1 MTTGGAVDQL
11 YIEITAR
18 MDGFER
24 SLRELEREAGRTG
37 EQAGSRLTGA
47 FKGALGGIGAAAAGA
62 AAAVGGALAA
72 GGVAALGF
80 ARQAQEGLL
89 NIQSQ
94 LGVTAKE
101 AKELGETAK
110 NVFANNWGESLA
122 DAQNMVI
129 EVRKQMRGLTNE
141 ELDAATQAAAA
152 LADTFGTEVGEQ
164 AQAANTLMQD
174 FGLTSQEAFDFL
186 AKGFQEGLN
195 NSGDFLETITEYSTQ
210 FKNGGA
216 SAAEFYS
223 IMASGQQGGML
234 GVDRA
239 ADAFKEFVVRIQDG
253 SKTTSAGLDSI
264 GINAEKMAAQLGNGT
279 ISAADAFQTVIKA
292 LNETDDANV
301 RMQAG
306 VALIGTQFEDLG
318 MDAALALDMAGT
330 KMEDMAGAAESLGA
344 RYETLGA
351 AVQGVWRQVLV
362 ELEPV
367 GAEMLSM
374 INDALPSIKEAIQTV
389 VPMVGEMVSGVLNG
403 ADQIRNGIDQIREV
417 FAALRD
423 SDAAEAFK
431 SNFAILKS
439 AAAEVF
445 GAVSSLVQNVFIPS
459 IQAMAPVAQGMWA
472 GLRPVFSA
480 IAPLVKSVA
489 GVVSAAVNLIVLAF
503 QHIAPVVRPLLPI
516 IGGAFNGMGHVIA
529 IAVRA
534 ITTTLN
540 ALAALLRGDL
550 PAAARIM
557 QNLISKAIHSA
568 ADVFRVFGSLATRA
582 LSGVAARMGT
592 VGRQIVQG
600 LINGIKAGIG
610 GVIATMRRLASS
622 AVNAAKNALV
632 IRSPSRV
639 MFGVGQYTAEGFV
652 KGIDDKK
659 PAVARAA
666 RNSAKLYVNETLKEL
681 AEGRKRIREAIKD
694 AQLASDIKNATD
706 KQLASALKRA
716 YDAGDFEK
724 WNAVLLE
731 QKRRAEAV
739 KTALE
744 RVAEAQQNI
753 REGEAFDAWKESLE
767 GYSDAQLEAAKAAEF
782 AAGET
787 QRYNAVI
794 AEQKRR
800 AEEAAEALE
809 KLRSVQ
815 QDMRAEVL
823 SEAKGV
829 ILNDLLDFDA
839 LKDIREQA
847 YKSGDKALWKA
858 AREAMQEN
866 GREAARGYIDS
877 MEAVLS
883 SGGSY
888 PEAWATLQKG
898 LNDLRGQRAQGF
910 DVSEG
915 ISMLY
920 QQVEKLQ
927 AGLRELDPALRR
939 AVRSGEVLFQA
950 DKPADQ
956 ILGQKLEIPLKNRWD
971 EFLKKLANDRAL
983 KDYEKR
989 LRAEFS
995 NADLAAELDRI
1006 AASSLNAEEKI
1017 ERYNVVLDVQ
1027 ADRAKQAE
1035 EAAKV
1040 LVAMQ
1045 REVSAAVADS
1055 ERPFAK
1061 QLQQLE
1067 ELRLAV
1073 SDSETLRQ
1081 IDGLIAAY
1089 RKMQAEAE
1097 QRDALK
1103 AKINKWSGYAQ
1114 QLVPLVSAAFEAIGG
1129 MSQEAAAQWG
1139 QALDSMVSD
1148 LTNFGMALAKGDYF
1162 AAAVQG
1168 LTTIFGWFN
1177 RNKRAAAEA
1186 AKAAADYNAQFRFSQ
1201 NGYGTRSVSSYST
1214 GILFW
1219 KTTHYTESID
1229 EAKKQLALNLES
1241 GFIDGIREGFKT
1253 ALEQNDFGAFQQKLK
1268 ESVGEAVINGLI
1280 DAFMKKAVLGDI
1292 IGPAIQGYLDTGNAG
1307 LLETAIQ
1314 GATAISEQ
1322 LFHDLR
1328 GIRERLGLGSAN
1340 AAGGLNQMGDLFGNA
1355 PSIQLGIPRIEVAM
1369 PPILTESLNAFGAS
1383 VPVFDRASHRMLEAA
1398 ELILSTR
1405 NAGGPPPLSRRGPLV

>member
-47 FKGALGGIGAAAAGA
+47 FKGALGIATVAAG
-62 AAAVGGALAA
+62 AAAVGGALAL
-72 GGVAALGF
+72 AARPLTEMASEYDR
-80 ARQAQEGLL
+80 ARASAEMFNKTLERT
-89 NIQSQ
+89 N
-94 LGVTAKE
+94 TPAKE
-101 AKELGETAK
+101 AQAAVAELSDKLKVAPQVLQEGITLILRAGGSLEDATQGLLAAGASAAASGADIGKAVENAAVGLAMGRSEMMEYAGIVVNASDAHKAYAKQLGISVEAMTEAQKIAAYSKAVYEESKYEVEDLGVAMSGLAGQQAQAAMNTAEFRQALGEAFLPILKEFNSLMGTGQGALLDFVK
-110 NVFANNWGESLA
+110 NLDVEAIAAFAS
-122 DAQNMVI
+122 
-129 EVRKQMRGLTNE
+129 QMG
-141 ELDAATQAAAA
+141 DAAAA
-152 LADTFGTEVGEQ
+152 LRDGFG
-164 AQAANTLMQD
+164 
-174 FGLTSQEAFDFL
+174 EAINSVRDFL
-186 AKGFQEGLN
+186 GQLN
-195 NSGDFLETITEYSTQ
+195 SSVANSDT
-210 FKNGGA
+210 
-216 SAAEFYS
+216 
-223 IMASGQQGGML
+223 
-234 GVDRA
+234 
-239 ADAFKEFVVRIQDG
+239 
-253 SKTTSAGLDSI
+253 
-264 GINAEKMAAQLGNGT
+264 
-279 ISAADAFQTVIKA
+279 
-292 LNETDDANV
+292 
-301 RMQAG
+301 
-306 VALIGTQFEDLG
+306 
-318 MDAALALDMAGT
+318 
-330 KMEDMAGAAESLGA
+330 
-344 RYETLGA
+344 
-351 AVQGVWRQVLV
+351 
-362 ELEPV
+362 
-367 GAEMLSM
+367 
-374 INDALPSIKEAIQTV
+374 
-389 VPMVGEMVSGVLNG
+389 
-403 ADQIRNGIDQIREV
+403 
-417 FAALRD
+417 
-423 SDAAEAFK
+423 AEAFK

-445 GAVSSLVQNVFIPS
+445 GAVSNLVQNVFIPS

-472 GLRPVFSA
+472 GIQPVFSA

-489 GVVSAAVNLIVLAF
+489 GVVSAAVNLIVQAF

-767 GYSDAQLEAAKAAEF
+767 GYSDAQLEAARSAEF